1 MRYDPKKIIVLNK
14 ESFIDEKIKK
24 VKEVIK
30 KFFNRE
36 PTKEEEQK
44 ARYNY
49 GNDYDKLIN
58 NKYDIGYLMPDYVKV
73 KNVVLYEGDFCFID
87 EKNTLYYIAD

>member
-1 MRYDPKKIIVLNK
+1 MGYNPEKIIILDK
-14 ESFIDEKIKK
+14 ESFVEEKIKK
-24 VKEVIK
+24 VKGVIK

-36 PTKEEEQK
+36 TTKEEEQK

-49 GNDYDKLIN
+49 GNDYDKLIS
-58 NKYDIGYLMPDYVKV
+58 NKYDVGYLLPQLVKV